1 MTREKPATRP
11 DKLYTKRDC
20 KCDCNVWYEI
30 LLLKIE
36 IWCSFFRF
44 RIFKSG
50 GKLRHNLECALEDE
64 NTTQH
69 NTTTTQYNH
78 NTTQH
83 NTTQP
88 QHNTTQPQHNH
99 NTTTTQHSTTQHN
112 TTQPHVRTSFFTP
125 RKVTANFYSLL

>member
-11 DKLYTKRDC
+11 DKLYMKRDC

-69 NTTTTQYNH
+69 NTTTTQ
-78 NTTQH
+78 
-83 NTTQP
+83 P
-88 QHNTTQPQHNH
+88 QHNT
-99 NTTTTQHSTTQHN
+99 
-112 TTQPHVRTSFFTP
+112 RTSTHTP
-125 RKVTANFYSLL
+125 HTHTYTHTPHTHISVYYAHNIIITQNDAKQVCVPLKL